1 MSAEALAL
9 RYLGPAARALHAT
22 PIFREDQ
29 SIAEAI
35 VDRVGNDAVPLRV
48 EQRAKNNGNWKSY
61 SSHARCRKT
70 NGDEDAEVAPEQ
82 FVSIRGEY
90 QGTNVRFASSRQPSR
105 RKSLKKAERLSGIGS
120 KVTHRINAVQ
130 RHNQNLRIRLAIK
143 GAAGKPEWL
152 LSDGHD
158 KLDHRTA
165 IRQLRQNGILTG
177 DWLARNGSH

>member
-1 MSAEALAL
+1 MQKRLPCDTSA
-9 RYLGPAARALHAT
+9 RQLGHCMPH

-82 FVSIRGEY
+82 FVSIRGEICR
-90 QGTNVRFASSRQPSR
+90 GLCVP
-105 RKSLKKAERLSGIGS
+105 
-120 KVTHRINAVQ
+120 
-130 RHNQNLRIRLAIK
+130 RH
-143 GAAGKPEWL
+143 
-152 LSDGHD
+152 
-158 KLDHRTA
+158 
-165 IRQLRQNGILTG
+165 
-177 DWLARNGSH
+177 